1 MGYRKSTLIPALA
14 AGLLFCIS
22 AAAADDALPESK
34 IRPGHVVI
42 LAERGFQPSIRNL
55 LPDISFSDFKAYED
69 WQVRGLSDCM
79 DLKHPQSKATS
90 GSLLENIYLLSFPD
104 TVDVRGVLSRLHGN
118 PGIRFAEPDYK
129 LELYAWPA
137 DSLFSQQWYL
147 HNTGQGFYAID
158 RLPGDSNDVLYIKQG
173 KPGEDVN
180 LGPIFDNPP
189 EDSVSVL
196 VAIIDT
202 GIDYIHPDL
211 ADRLYVNPG
220 EIPDNGS
227 DDDHNGLIDDYR
239 GWDFSGDSVTVLEIV
254 GDNDATDSIGH
265 GTHVGGLVAAIQNEF
280 GIVGYP
286 GKIELLPVKIFPN
299 GYQSVSIAAIVYAA
313 DMGARIMN
321 LSWGFPYESNILRV
335 ALQYATLRGCLPVAA
350 AGNFGTSFPTY
361 PASFPETFCVG
372 GTNSDGFMTFFSTY
386 GPFLDIVAPGRNI
399 LSLRATGT
407 DLYYPGEPDVRII
420 DEKYILADGTS
431 MSAPLVVGAA
441 AMLWSFNPGLDAERI
456 KDVLRQSAD
465 DLIDPWDEGMNLPG
479 YDTLSGWGRLN
490 VGRAFAMAQAPSV
503 FLLSPAVNEIVTGE
517 VAVRI
522 GVTGGYDGPAD
533 LYLGVGLEPD
543 NWTLVCQSETVSDTG
558 VFCYWDS
565 DGLEGYF
572 SFRLESSNGIAEV
585 DFRVINGN
593 KVEITSPADDEV
605 VKYLID
611 IAGSAYGLEYD
622 SAVLSY
628 RAEGQTFYT
637 RLTSGTKLY
646 FDEPLYEWPI
656 YSLAEGSYYLK
667 LVSFS
672 GLDLNADSVRVIVES
687 AMRAG
692 FPIHVNGYSGFS
704 PGVADID
711 GDGYKEI
718 VLGCQRGLYAFNHDG
733 TKLDNFP
740 VLTDRDMRS
749 MPAFDDVDGDGILDI
764 IAIGQN
770 VVGCYNY
777 LGQALPGWP
786 REASTG
792 MTFSSHPIPVPTELF
807 DREDSVI
814 IYMTKYGEIH
824 AYKFG
829 GDPYFYS
836 MGGLFTALD
845 PNIFDTA
852 NFAGLSL
859 PFVTAT
865 DLDGFGN
872 AEVIAYYSTSAA
884 LSGIYVWNG
893 RNGLPPYDWDT
904 ALAKKI
910 HQSYG
915 GMLADVD
922 DNGSLEVVLSG
933 MDTNYVVNIWV
944 SRIGQ
949 EDLPGWPV
957 ALPDLEGWIGTAPV
971 CGDIDGDGSK
981 EIVTAF
987 FSYDVGRV
995 YAFNDD
1001 GTPYLDNPALPY
1013 GMLLSTST
1021 TLSNVI
1027 IADIDGNGTPNILS
1041 RGGYVFPST
1050 GFERVFAWEPNGDV
1064 TPGFPIVTPT
1074 PIGEVVSTPFTPLV
1088 DDLENDGKL
1097 ELIMA
1102 GDNRNLFVWDLE
1114 VPYDSASMIWPK
1126 YLHDM
1131 RNTGI
1136 NPDRAEPTDVDDF
1149 GPVAQPNRF
1158 AILGNFPNPFNPAT
1172 RIEFSLERA
1181 SEIKLEIFNILGQK
1195 VATLISGRL
1204 PAGMHEAT
1212 WDGTDHQG
1220 HEAASGVY
1228 FARLTG
1234 ENEQQSTRKMM
1245 LLR

>member
-1 MGYRKSTLIPALA
+1 M
-14 AGLLFCIS
+14 AGTILSIS
-22 AAAADDALPESK
+22 VANADEAVFGSK
-34 IRPGHVVI
+34 IRPGHVII
-42 LAERGFQPSIRNL
+42 LTENGFQPSIRNL
-55 LPDISFSDFKAYED
+55 LPDIPFSEFKAYES
-69 WQVRGLSDCM
+69 WQVKNITECLDI
-79 DLKHPQSKATS
+79 KHSQSRATS
-90 GSLLENIYLLSFPD
+90 NSLLDNIYILTFPD
-104 TVDVRGVLSRLHGN
+104 TTDVRRVLSQLHTH

-147 HNTGQGFYAID
+147 HNTGQEFYAIN

-189 EDSVSVL
+189 EDSISVL

-220 EIPDNGS
+220 EIPGNGA

-239 GWDFSGDSVTVLEIV
+239 GWDFSGDSITVLEIV

-265 GTHVGGLVAAIQNEF
+265 GTHVGGLVAAIQNEI

-286 GKIELLPVKIFPN
+286 GRIELLPVKIFPN
-299 GYQSVSIAAIVYAA
+299 GYQSVSIAAIIYAS
-313 DMGARIMN
+313 DMGAKIMN

-335 ALQYATLRGCLPVAA
+335 ALQYATLRGCIPVAA
-350 AGNFGTSFPTY
+350 AGNFGHSGRTY

-431 MSAPLVVGAA
+431 MSAPLVAGAA
-441 AMLWSFNPGLDAERI
+441 AMLWSFNPGLDPDRI
-456 KDVLRQSAD
+456 MDILRQSAD
-465 DLIDPWDEGMNLPG
+465 DMIDPWDQGMNLPG

-503 FLLSPAVNEIVTGE
+503 YISSPVVNEIVTGS
-517 VAVRI
+517 VNVRV
-522 GVTGGYDGPAD
+522 GTTGGYDGPAD
-533 LYLGVGLEPD
+533 LYLGEGLEPD
-543 NWTLVCQSETVSDTG
+543 SWTLLYHSEAVSDTG
-558 VFCYWDS
+558 VFYLWDS
-565 DGLEGYF
+565 NGLQGYY
-572 SFRLESSNGIAEV
+572 SFRLESPNGIGEI

-593 KVEITSPADDEV
+593 MVEITSPTDDEV
-605 VKYLID
+605 VKYLIN
-611 IAGSAYGLEYD
+611 IEGSAYGLEYD
-622 SAVLSY
+622 SAVISY
-628 RAEGQTFYT
+628 RSEGDVFYNRLATGT
-637 RLTSGTKLY
+637 RLY
-646 FDEPLYEWPI
+646 FDEQIFEWPI
-656 YSLAEGSYYLK
+656 YSLEEGNYILK
-667 LVSFS
+667 LTAFS
-672 GLDLNADSVRVIVES
+672 GQNQDVDSVRILVES
-687 AMRAG
+687 AMRSG
-692 FPIHVNGYSGFS
+692 FPLYVNGYAGFS

-718 VLGCQRGLYAFNHDG
+718 ALGCQKGLYAFNHDG
-733 TKLDNFP
+733 TLMDNFP
-740 VLTDRDMRS
+740 VLTDKDMRS
-749 MPAFDDVDGDGILDI
+749 IPAFDDIDGDGILDI
-764 IAIGQN
+764 ITIGQN

-786 REASTG
+786 KEASTG

-814 IYMTKYGEIH
+814 IYMSKYGEIH
-824 AYKFG
+824 AYKFT

-836 MGGLFTALD
+836 LGGLFTALD

-865 DLDGFGN
+865 DLDGTGN
-872 AEVIAYYSTSAA
+872 TEVISSYSTSMAY
-884 LSGIYVWNG
+884 SGVYVWDG

-904 ALAKKI
+904 PLAKKI

-915 GMLADVD
+915 SMLADVD
-922 DNGSLEVVLSG
+922 DNGSLEIVLSG
-933 MDTNYVVNIWV
+933 VDTNSVVNIWV
-944 SRIGQ
+944 SRLGQ
-949 EDLPGWPV
+949 EDVPGWPV
-957 ALPDLEGWIGTAPV
+957 ALPDLDGWIGTSPV
-971 CGDIDGDGSK
+971 CADVDGDGSK
-981 EIVTAF
+981 EIVVAYF
-987 FSYDVGRV
+987 NYDVGRV
-995 YAFNDD
+995 YAFNND
-1001 GTPYLDNPALPY
+1001 GTPYIENPALPY
-1013 GMLLSTST
+1013 GMLLGTST

-1027 IADIDGNGTPNILS
+1027 IADIDGNGTANILS
-1041 RGGYVFPST
+1041 RGGYVFPNT
-1050 GFERVFAWEPNGDV
+1050 GFERIFAWEPNGDV

-1074 PIGEVVSTPFTPLV
+1074 PIGEVVSTPFTPVV

-1114 VPYDSASMIWPK
+1114 VPYDSALMIWPK
-1126 YLHDM
+1126 YLRDI
-1131 RNTGI
+1131 RNSGI
-1136 NPDRAEPTDVDDF
+1136 NPNRADPTDVDDDIA
-1149 GPVAQPNRF
+1149 VAQPNRF

-1172 RIEFSLERA
+1172 RIEFSLERS

-1195 VATLISGRL
+1195 VTTLISGRH
-1204 PAGMHEAT
+1204 PAGVHEIL

-1220 HEAASGVY
+1220 DEVASGVY

-1234 ENEQQSTRKMM
+1234 ENDRQSTRKMM